1 MRLCKEL
8 QSAMNAEG
16 IWSDGEARAMSLLLL
31 EEVAGLTTADVLME
45 RDDALPDDIKMR
57 LSSMAERMSK
67 GEPVQYVLGF
77 QRFCGLKI
85 AVAPGVLIPRPETEE
100 LVMLIADEVQK
111 RTNSSK
117 EIHILDIGTGSGCIA
132 LALKH
137 LIGEKAHVVGWDI
150 SDDALRIAQAN
161 AEALA
166 LDVSFEQHDILA
178 SESNDEQ
185 FDIIVSNPPYICE
198 SEVREMDR
206 NVIDYEPEQAL
217 FVKDEDPLLF
227 YRTIAENGKSL
238 LRTGGRL
245 FFEINRRFGEA
256 TKSLL
261 ESKGYC
267 DVQLRKDSFGNDRMM
282 SASWGRIM
290 KMK

>member
-57 LSSMAERMSK
+57 LRSMAERMSK

-85 AVAPGVLIPRPETEE
+85 GVAPGVLIPRPETEE

-117 EIHILDIGTGSGCIA
+117 EICILDIGTGSGCIA

-137 LIGEKAHVVGWDI
+137 LLGEKAHVVGWDI

-178 SESNDEQ
+178 SESYDEQ

-198 SEVREMDR
+198 SEVREMER
-206 NVIDYEPEQAL
+206 NVIDFEPEQAL

-261 ESKGYC
+261 ESKGYYN
-267 DVQLRKDSFGNDRMM
+267 VQLRKDSFGNDRMM
-282 SASWGRIM
+282 SASWGWIM
-290 KMK
+290 KME